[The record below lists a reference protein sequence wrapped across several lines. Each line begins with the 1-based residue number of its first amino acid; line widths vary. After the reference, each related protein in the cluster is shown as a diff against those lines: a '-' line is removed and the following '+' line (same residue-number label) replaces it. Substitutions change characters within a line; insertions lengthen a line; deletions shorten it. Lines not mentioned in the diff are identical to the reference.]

1 MDYEKLL
8 ERARIN
14 IPKEVFEKKRFEI
27 PKADAFVQGNKT
39 IITNL
44 NHIANYLNRD
54 INHMMKFLLRELA
67 TAGNIE
73 GNRVVFT
80 GSFPVRIINEKIE
93 LYVKEFVLC
102 RACGKPDTKLGRED
116 NVDYMKCMACQAK
129 RPVTTL
135 K

>member
-8 ERARIN
+8 ERARAN
-14 IPKEVFEKKRFEI
+14 IPKEVFEQKRFEI
-27 PKADAFVQGNKT
+27 PKAESFIQGNKT
-39 IITNL
+39 IVTNIS
-44 NHIANYLNRD
+44 HIANYLNRD

-73 GNRVVFT
+73 GSRAVFT
-80 GSFPVRIINEKIE
+80 GSFPVRAINEKIE

-102 RACGKPDTKLGRED
+102 RACGKPDTKLVKEEG
-116 NVDYMKCMACQAK
+116 VDYMKCMACQA
-129 RPVTTL
+129 RRSVATL